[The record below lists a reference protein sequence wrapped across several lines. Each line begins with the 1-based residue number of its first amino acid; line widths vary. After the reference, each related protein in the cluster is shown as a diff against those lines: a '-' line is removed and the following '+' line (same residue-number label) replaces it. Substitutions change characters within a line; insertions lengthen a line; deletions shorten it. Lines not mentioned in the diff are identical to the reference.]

1 MSYYE
6 TQILHGA
13 GILLEVAR
21 GDFNGIFIPEEEC
34 ILQVTEISLGKTGPV
49 ITLSDSKYSSKNVKI
64 RDSIQASFAQNVRLY
79 DLIGT
84 VYILGQ

>member
-6 TQILHGA
+6 NQFHYGA
-13 GILLEVAR
+13 GKLLEVAR
-21 GDFNGIFIPEEEC
+21 GDFNGIWIPEEEC
-34 ILQVTEISLGKTGPV
+34 ILQVTAISLEKTGPV
-49 ITLSDSKYSSKNVKI
+49 ITLSDSKYSSKNVEIEDRI
-64 RDSIQASFAQNVRLY
+64 RASFAQKVRLY